1 MRRVPWPGWDPGY
14 GSDVADGA
22 IGLGGRDTLGHM
34 PATERIQEIRGELLS
49 HGYYLKC
56 RPNVY
61 AAAIMDESLE
71 FPPKPLAAAVRRAL
85 IGPLPETN
93 APQISVVGATDR
105 EAAERAFDEWQRHA
119 DDGIPLDQ
127 ENPPHDEG

>member
-1 MRRVPWPGWDPGY
+1 MLAKD
-14 GSDVADGA
+14 
-22 IGLGGRDTLGHM
+22 
-34 PATERIQEIRGELLS
+34 RIQEIRDELLS

-85 IGPLPETN
+85 IGRLPETTP
-93 APQISVVGATDR
+93 PQISVVGATDR
-105 EAAERAFDEWQRHA
+105 EAAERAFGEWQRDA
-119 DDGIPLDQ
+119 DDGSQRDPQ
-127 ENPPHDEG
+127 RPPHDLN